1 MNDQRLQA
9 CQLETG
15 LFASELQLHSLKKP
29 IFSNEILTALS
40 MQGFQSVGCIFVEQL
55 KFCEILHKL
64 SEHMVLKKQQNDLK
78 LGNVIVVFF
87 FFGGIPLSVY

>member
-9 CQLETG
+9 CLLETG
-15 LFASELQLHSLKKP
+15 LFPSELQLHSLKKP

-55 KFCEILHKL
+55 KFREILHKL
-64 SEHMVLKKQQNDLK
+64 SEYMVLKKQQNDLK
-78 LGNVIVVFF
+78 LGNVIEVF